1 MYNPSPF
8 KQQDDQQL
16 KSFIAQ
22 YPLATLVS
30 MNSSGLEANH
40 IPLYFVEDE
49 SAKPLLRGH
58 IAKANPL
65 WKEVA
70 DKSQVLMIFQGPQS
84 YISPNWYPSKK
95 EHGKVVPT
103 WNYAAVHLSGEI
115 SFISDN
121 AWKLDMLNT
130 LTNKSERHQ
139 PAPWKVADAP
149 EGYVERQMIGI
160 VGIEI
165 SLSSMQGKWK
175 MSQNKSDSDHQG
187 VIDGLL
193 ESQEPN
199 AGETADFMK
208 RK

>member
-1 MYNPSPF
+1 MHNPSPF

-16 KSFIAQ
+16 KGFIAQ

-30 MNSSGLEANH
+30 INSLGLGANH
-40 IPLYFVEDE
+40 IPLYFIEE
-49 SAKPLLRGH
+49 AGEPLLRGH

-139 PAPWKVADAP
+139 TDPWKVADAP
-149 EGYVERQMIGI
+149 EDYVLRQMAGI
-160 VGIEI
+160 VGIQI
-165 SLSSMQGKWK
+165 SLSSMHGKWK
-175 MSQNKSDSDHQG
+175 MSQNRSESDHQG
-187 VIDGLL
+187 VVDGLS
-193 ESQEPN
+193 ESDQS
-199 AGETADFMK
+199 GTTETADFMK
-208 RK
+208 RP

>member
-16 KSFIAQ
+16 KGFITQ

-30 MNSSGLEANH
+30 INSSGLEANH
-40 IPLYFVEDE
+40 IPLYFIEE
-49 SAKPLLRGH
+49 AGKLLLRGH

-65 WKEVA
+65 WKEA
-70 DKSQVLMIFQGPQS
+70 GDKSQVLIIFQGPQS

-103 WNYAAVHLSGEI
+103 WNYACVHLSGEI

-139 PAPWKVADAP
+139 AAPWKVADSP
-149 EGYVERQMIGI
+149 EGYIERLMAGI

-187 VIDGLL
+187 VVDGLS
-193 ESQEPN
+193 ESDQ
-199 AGETADFMK
+199 AGTGETAEFMK
-208 RK
+208 RP

>member
-1 MYNPSPF
+1 MYNLSPF
-8 KQQDDQQL
+8 KQEDDQQL

-22 YPLATLVS
+22 YPLATLLS
-30 MNSSGLEANH
+30 INSSGLEANH

-49 SAKPLLRGH
+49 HAKPLLRGH

-65 WKEVA
+65 WAEVA

-103 WNYAAVHLSGEI
+103 WNYAVVHLRGKI

-139 PAPWKVADAP
+139 TAPWEVADAP
-149 EGYVERQMIGI
+149 QGYIERQLAGI

-175 MSQNKSDSDHQG
+175 MSQNKSASDHQG

-193 ESQEPN
+193 ESQEPS

>member
-1 MYNPSPF
+1 MYNLSPF
-8 KQQDDQQL
+8 KQEEDQQL

-30 MNSSGLEANH
+30 INSSGLEANH

-49 SAKPLLRGH
+49 DAKPLLKGH

-70 DKSQVLMIFQGPQS
+70 DKSRVLMIFQGPQS

-103 WNYAAVHLSGEI
+103 WNYAVVHLRGEI

-139 PAPWKVADAP
+139 TAPWKVADAP
-149 EGYVERQMIGI
+149 EGYIERQVAGI

-175 MSQNKSDSDHQG
+175 MSQNKSASDHQG
-187 VIDGLL
+187 VVDGL
-193 ESQEPN
+193 SNSDSPG
-199 AGETADFMK
+199 AGETADLMK

>member
-30 MNSSGLEANH
+30 ISSLGLEANH
-40 IPLYFVEDE
+40 IPFYFIEE
-49 SAKPLLRGH
+49 AGKPLLRGH

-70 DKSQVLMIFQGPQS
+70 DKSQVLMIFKGPQS

-139 PAPWKVADAP
+139 TDPWKVADSP
-149 EGYVERQMIGI
+149 EGHIERQMAGI

-165 SLSSMQGKWK
+165 SLSSMHGKWK
-175 MSQNKSDSDHQG
+175 MSQNRSESDHQG
-187 VIDGLL
+187 VVDGLS
-193 ESQEPN
+193 ESGQ
-199 AGETADFMK
+199 AGTSETADFMK
-208 RK
+208 RP

>member
-8 KQQDDQQL
+8 KQEDDQQL
-16 KSFIAQ
+16 KGFIAQ

-30 MNSSGLEANH
+30 INSSGLEANH
-40 IPLYFVEDE
+40 IPLYFIED
-49 SAKPLLRGH
+49 AGKPLLRGH

-70 DKSQVLMIFQGPQS
+70 DKSQVLTIFQGPQS

-95 EHGKVVPT
+95 EHGKAVPT
-103 WNYAAVHLSGEI
+103 WNYAVVHLSGEI
-115 SFISDN
+115 SFINDN

-139 PAPWKVADAP
+139 AAPWTVADSP
-149 EGYVERQMIGI
+149 EGYIERQMAGI

-165 SLSSMQGKWK
+165 SLSSMHGKWK
-175 MSQNKSDSDHQG
+175 MSQNRSESDHQG
-187 VIDGLL
+187 VVDGLS
-193 ESQEPN
+193 ESDQAG

-208 RK
+208 RP